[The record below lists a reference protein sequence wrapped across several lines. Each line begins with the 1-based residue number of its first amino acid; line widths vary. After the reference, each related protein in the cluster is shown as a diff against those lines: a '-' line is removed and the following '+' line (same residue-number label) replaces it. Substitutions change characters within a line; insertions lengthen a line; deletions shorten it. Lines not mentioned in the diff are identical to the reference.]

1 MKIINVYIF
10 FYSINLVL
18 IVHNED
24 GAEADLNHTILLHMH
39 IVDNNKNTLSE
50 YTSYVYAGQLA
61 TSGKIVNFDFK

>member
-1 MKIINVYIF
+1 
-10 FYSINLVL
+10 
-18 IVHNED
+18 
-24 GAEADLNHTILLHMH
+24 MH